1 MRTPGEHGRKVS
13 MSSANLPDRASL
25 DYLKKLAKERLRDLR
40 ATDPAA
46 QMSKATLDGPRHCGF
61 SSWRALKA
69 EVDRR
74 RMPATAAFFTAC
86 RSGYAT
92 PLNAMLLAEPLLGRE
107 RNAEGSTGLHAAIA
121 HPDCVRLLLQHGADP
136 NA

>member
-25 DYLKKLAKERLRDLR
+25 DYLKKLAQERLRDLR
-40 ATDPAA
+40 ATDPSA
-46 QMSKATLDGPRHCGF
+46 QLAQGQIGVARASEAHLARPRPYGF

-86 RSGYAT
+86 RSGDAT
-92 PLNAMLLAEPLLGRE
+92 SLNA
-107 RNAEGSTGLHAAIA
+107 
-121 HPDCVRLLLQHGADP
+121 
-136 NA
+136 